1 MWTRRYSADAERA
14 FLSFAGDAKPSRMAN
29 YLLTIKLYYD
39 YKSPFTYLAMHP
51 GYALMESHRVRLHYL
66 PYELNVRNSYG
77 GELGERTERDWRKVR
92 YLYLD
97 ARRYANARGMII
109 RGPHKIFD
117 SKLSLMSGLFADQH
131 GLFRPYSDR
140 VFERFFK
147 RELDIENAA
156 ALGAVMKETG
166 LDADAFNRYAAHD
179 GPRDLS
185 AAFAAGDRDGVF
197 GVPTFIVDGEPFWG
211 NDRVEWVV
219 KKLDAMGLR
228 R

>member
-1 MWTRRYSADAERA
+1 MADE
-14 FLSFAGDAKPSRMAN
+14 
-29 YLLTIKLYYD
+29 LLTIKLYYD
-39 YKSPFTYLAMHP
+39 YKSPYAYLAMHP
-51 GYALMESHRVRLHYL
+51 AYALMESHRVRLRYIPH
-66 PYELNVRNSYG
+66 ELDIRGSFG
-77 GELGERTERDWRKVR
+77 GELDQRPERDWRKVR

-97 ARRYANARGMII
+97 ARRYANARGLII
-109 RGPHKIFD
+109 RGPQKIFD
-117 SKLSLMSGLFADQH
+117 SKLSLMSGLFADKR

-147 RELDIENAA
+147 RELDIENGA
-156 ALGAVMKETG
+156 ALAAVMKETG
-166 LDADAFNRYAAHD
+166 IDADAFQRYAAYD

-185 AAFAAGDRDGVF
+185 AAFAAGERDGVF
-197 GVPTFIVDGEPFWG
+197 GVPTFIVDDEPFWG

>member
-1 MWTRRYSADAERA
+1 MADA
-14 FLSFAGDAKPSRMAN
+14 
-29 YLLTIKLYYD
+29 LLTVKLYYD
-39 YKSPFTYLAMHP
+39 YKSPFAYLAMHP
-51 GYALMESHRVRLHYL
+51 AYALMEWHRVHLHYI
-66 PYELNVRNSYG
+66 PHELNIRGAFG
-77 GELGERTERDWRKVR
+77 GDLDERPEREWRKIR

-109 RGPHKIFD
+109 RGPQRIFD
-117 SKLSLMSGLFADQH
+117 SKLSLMSGLFADKH
-131 GLFRPYSDR
+131 GLFRTYSDR

-147 RELDIENAA
+147 RELDLENIA
-156 ALGAVMKETG
+156 ALAAVMKETG
-166 LDADAFNRYAAHD
+166 LDADAFKRYVAHD
-179 GPRDLS
+179 GPREL
-185 AAFAAGDRDGVF
+185 AEAFAAGDRDGVF

>member
-1 MWTRRYSADAERA
+1 MADE
-14 FLSFAGDAKPSRMAN
+14 
-29 YLLTIKLYYD
+29 LLTIKLYYD
-39 YKSPFTYLAMHP
+39 YKSPFTFLAMHP
-51 GYALMESHRVRLHYL
+51 AYALMESHRVRLHYI
-66 PYELNVRNSYG
+66 PHELNIRGAFG
-77 GELGERTERDWRKVR
+77 GDLDERPEREWRKVR

-109 RGPHKIFD
+109 RGPQKIFD
-117 SKLSLMSGLFADQH
+117 SKLSLMSGLWADKH

-147 RELDIENAA
+147 RELDIENPA
-156 ALGAVMKETG
+156 ALAAVMKETG
-166 LDADAFNRYAAHD
+166 LDADAFNRYALHD
-179 GPRDLS
+179 GPRELS
-185 AAFAAGDRDGVF
+185 EAAAAGDRDGVF

-219 KKLDAMGLR
+219 RKLDAMGLR

>member
-1 MWTRRYSADAERA
+1 MDGE
-14 FLSFAGDAKPSRMAN
+14 
-29 YLLTIKLYYD
+29 LLTIKLYYD
-39 YKSPFTYLAMHP
+39 YKSPFAYLAMAP
-51 GYALMESHRVRLHYL
+51 AYALMESHRVRLHYI
-66 PYELNVRNSYG
+66 PHELNIRGAFG
-77 GELGERTERDWRKVR
+77 GDLDERPEREWRKIR

-97 ARRYANARGMII
+97 ARRYANARGVII
-109 RGPHKIFD
+109 RGPEKIFD
-117 SKLSLMSGLFADQH
+117 SKLALMSGLWADRH

-156 ALGAVMKETG
+156 ALAAVIKETG
-166 LDADAFNRYAAHD
+166 LDADGFNRYTLHD
-179 GPRDLS
+179 GPRELAD
-185 AAFAAGDRDGVF
+185 AFDAGDRDGVF

-211 NDRVEWVV
+211 NDRLEWVV